1 MNDYIIRKKLKQG
14 FRYEDKHG
22 NRISVSQAKPYL
34 TMYIPPAY
42 HNVKINRKSG
52 KVRAIGYDDKQ
63 RPQYIYDPRYTQ
75 RQGRLKFSKLIRFG
89 EQYDQIQKKIQR
101 DLHSKRDTK
110 EKQIATILKLIEECD
125 FRVGNDK
132 YTQQNNSYGVT
143 TLEVRHVKQ
152 TRGKLV
158 IDFIGKKGVRNQCR
172 VHNRQ
177 VSRNLQTKRK
187 KKSPHQRLFSYR
199 DGDRTGTITSKDV
212 NDYLKQWGTL
222 STKYFRTWS
231 ANIAFI
237 GELLKGQSLKQAI
250 EATAHKL
257 HNTPAVCKRNYLDPK
272 LLDLATRNLARFKSL
287 FKGDIHRNYTEFLK
301 RNYSYKS

>member
-1 MNDYIIRKKLKQG
+1 M
-14 FRYEDKHG
+14 
-22 NRISVSQAKPYL
+22 
-34 TMYIPPAY
+34 
-42 HNVKINRKSG
+42 
-52 KVRAIGYDDKQ
+52 
-63 RPQYIYDPRYTQ
+63 
-75 RQGRLKFSKLIRFG
+75 KFSKLIRFG

-187 KKSPHQRLFSYR
+187 KKSPHQRLF
-199 DGDRTGTITSKDV
+199 
-212 NDYLKQWGTL
+212 
-222 STKYFRTWS
+222 
-231 ANIAFI
+231 
-237 GELLKGQSLKQAI
+237 LLVMEIVQGQS
-250 EATAHKL
+250 H
-257 HNTPAVCKRNYLDPK
+257 PK
-272 LLDLATRNLARFKSL
+272 M
-287 FKGDIHRNYTEFLK
+287 
-301 RNYSYKS
+301 